1 MKIRMSKSYMTY
13 ELYDTIEINKED
25 YPELEG
31 LTDEEAL
38 QYLDDN
44 KWDFHLK
51 DASEESLGGEFE
63 FNRDI
68 VKDKFTQE
76 EYTLHLLKEN

>member
-1 MKIRMSKSYMTY
+1 MKVRMSKSYMTY

-38 QYLDDN
+38 QYLDEN
-44 KWDFHLK
+44 KWDFRLNGTN
-51 DASEESLGGEFE
+51 EESLGGEFE

-76 EYTLHLLKEN
+76 EYTLHLLKED

>member
-1 MKIRMSKSYMTY
+1 MKIRMSKSYTSY

-38 QYLDDN
+38 EYLQDN
-44 KWDFHLK
+44 MWDFCPDGSSEDCL
-51 DASEESLGGEFE
+51 ASEFE
-63 FNRDI
+63 FNKDI
-68 VKDKFTQE
+68 IKDKIHGE
-76 EYTLHLLKEN
+76 DRTLHLLKED